1 MSKKKYEIRITPDVD
16 EELIKLKKLFNENA
30 SNVFR
35 ICLLSYLDNKEII
48 QDLKTDKQNLNNT
61 VQDLQADKEK
71 QNNTIQNLQNENES
85 NKNTIQ
91 NLQNENES
99 NKNIIQN
106 LQNENENNKNTIQE
120 LQADKEKQNKTLI
133 SCQNKYQ
140 DLINRT
146 TFNKYDAIACVFY
159 KFINYVSNILLVN
172 AIFFIIINM
181 LFNIYSFRNVKFRF
195 SIRTFLIYCGIY
207 TDDFSFILTYSF
219 IFILIF
225 ALKIFIKKLPLPN
238 YVK

>member
-16 EELIKLKKLFNENA
+16 EELIKLKELFNENA

-35 ICLLSYLDNKEII
+35 ICLLSYLDNKKII

-71 QNNTIQNLQNENES
+71 QNNT
-85 NKNTIQ
+85 
-91 NLQNENES
+91 
-99 NKNIIQN
+99 IQN

-140 DLINRT
+140 DLINKT

-195 SIRTFLIYCGIY
+195 SIRTFLIYLGI
-207 TDDFSFILTYSF
+207 DFKFILTYSF
-219 IFILIF
+219 IFILIL
-225 ALKIFIKKLPLPN
+225 ALKIFINKLPLPN